1 MGGNG
6 IGLSGPPPARLRFH
20 KNNYDL
26 ARLQVRWNPLARACF
41 NLIRGIV
48 MFGLE
53 ALDLARMQFAF
64 TVSFHIIFPA
74 ITIGLASYLAVLE
87 GLWLKT
93 RQEVYRD
100 LYHFWSKIFAV
111 NFGMGVV
118 SGLVMAYQFGTNWSA
133 FSDFAGSVTGPL
145 LTYEVLT
152 AFFLEAGFLGV
163 MLFGW
168 NRVGPGL
175 HFFST
180 VMVAIG
186 TLIST
191 FWILAS
197 NSWMQTPQGFE
208 IVDGRV
214 IPTDWFAVVF
224 NPSFPY
230 RLLHMAT
237 AAFLATAFFVGASA
251 AWHLL
256 RGRDNPAIRKMLSMA
271 MWMAL
276 IVAPVQA
283 FIGDMHGLNTLKHQP
298 VKIAAIE
305 GHWEN
310 REGEATPLILFGW
323 PDMEREETRFKVEI
337 PYLGSL
343 ILTHSLD
350 QQVPALK
357 EFPKEDR
364 PNSTVVFWSF
374 RIMVALGLA
383 MILAGVWSLWLRWRG
398 GLFSS
403 RPFLYFCLW
412 MGPSGL
418 IAILAGWFTTEMGR
432 QPWVVYGL
440 MRTSEAVSHHSVAQ
454 LSLTLVMFVVVY
466 FAVFGAGFAYL
477 LRLVRKGPVTDEGKE
492 QGTGGPGQQRTPARP
507 LSAADESADDDTSG
521 DALGTRN

>member
-1 MGGNG
+1 
-6 IGLSGPPPARLRFH
+6 
-20 KNNYDL
+20 
-26 ARLQVRWNPLARACF
+26 
-41 NLIRGIV
+41 

-64 TVSFHIIFPA
+64 TVSFHILFPA
-74 ITIGLASYLAVLE
+74 ITIGLASFLAVLE

-93 RQEVYRD
+93 HDDTYRD

-118 SGLVMAYQFGTNWSA
+118 SGLVMAYEFGTNWSG
-133 FSDFAGSVTGPL
+133 FSDFAGAISGPL

-168 NRVGPGL
+168 NRVGRGL
-175 HFFST
+175 HFFAT

-197 NSWMQTPQGFE
+197 NSWMQTPQGYE
-208 IVDGRV
+208 IVDGRAV
-214 IPTDWFAVVF
+214 PMDWFAVIF
-224 NPSFPY
+224 NPSFPF
-230 RLLHMAT
+230 RLAHMSI
-237 AAFLATAFFVGASA
+237 AAFVATAFFVGASA

-256 RGRDNPAIRKMLSMA
+256 RGRRTPAIKRMFSMA

-276 IVAPVQA
+276 IVAPIQA
-283 FIGDMHGLNTLKHQP
+283 FVGDAHGLNTLEHQP
-298 VKIAAIE
+298 AKIAAIE

-310 REGEATPLILFGW
+310 IGDEPTPLVLFGW
-323 PDMEREETRFKVEI
+323 PDMKAETTRFKVEV

-350 QQVPALK
+350 KQIPALK
-357 EFPKEDR
+357 SFAPEDR
-364 PNSTVVFWSF
+364 PNATIIFWSF
-374 RIMVALGLA
+374 RVMAGLGML
-383 MILAGVWSLWLRWRG
+383 MIFVGLWSLWLRKRDS
-398 GLFSS
+398 LYTC
-403 RPFLYFCLW
+403 RPFLYLTLW

-418 IAILAGWFTTEMGR
+418 IALLAGWFTTEIGR

-440 MRTSEAVSHHSVAQ
+440 LRTADAASNHSVTQ
-454 LSLTLVMFVVVY
+454 MTITLVTFIVVY
-466 FAVFGAGFAYL
+466 FSLFGVGLGYMM
-477 LRLVRKGPVTDEGKE
+477 RLVRKGPKAHHDH
-492 QGTGGPGQQRTPARP
+492 QPHGGPGQQRTPARP
-507 LSAADESADDDTSG
+507 LSAADSG
-521 DALGTRN
+521 EHDGHDSLSKGN

>member
-1 MGGNG
+1 V
-6 IGLSGPPPARLRFH
+6 L
-20 KNNYDL
+20 
-26 ARLQVRWNPLARACF
+26 PLFSLDEDIIMF
-41 NLIRGIV
+41 N
-48 MFGLE
+48 LE
-53 ALDLARMQFAF
+53 ALDLARIQFAF

-74 ITIGLASYLAVLE
+74 ITIGLASFLAVLE

-93 RQEVYRD
+93 RNDTYRD

-118 SGLVMAYQFGTNWSA
+118 SGLVMAYQFGTNWSG
-133 FSDFAGSVTGPL
+133 FSDFAGSITGPL

-168 NRVGPGL
+168 NRVGRGL
-175 HFFST
+175 HFFAT

-214 IPTDWFAVVF
+214 MPLDWLAIVF
-224 NPSFPY
+224 NPSFPF
-230 RLLHMAT
+230 RLAHMAI
-237 AAFLATAFFVGASA
+237 AAFVATSFFVGASA

-256 RGRDNPAIRKMLSMA
+256 RGNNTAPVRKMFSMA
-271 MWMAL
+271 LWMAL
-276 IVAPVQA
+276 IVAPIQA
-283 FIGDMHGLNTLKHQP
+283 VVGDAHGLNTLEHQP
-298 VKIAAIE
+298 AKIAAIE

-310 REGEATPLILFGW
+310 ADNGPTPLVLFGI
-323 PDMEREETRFKVEI
+323 PDMEAEKTKYALEI

-350 QQVPALK
+350 KQIPALK
-357 EFPKEDR
+357 NFPKQDR
-364 PNSTVVFWSF
+364 PNSTVIFWSF
-374 RIMVALGLA
+374 RVMAGLGMLMILVGLLGLA
-383 MILAGVWSLWLRWRG
+383 LRRG
-398 GLFSS
+398 GK
-403 RPFLYFCLW
+403 LYRQRGFQRLVLL

-418 IAILAGWFTTEMGR
+418 IALLAGWITTEVGR

-440 MRTSEAVSHHSVAQ
+440 LRT
-454 LSLTLVMFVVVY
+454 TMP
-466 FAVFGAGFAYL
+466 
-477 LRLVRKGPVTDEGKE
+477 RRI
-492 QGTGGPGQQRTPARP
+492 
-507 LSAADESADDDTSG
+507 
-521 DALGTRN
+521 TRWRR

>member
-1 MGGNG
+1 
-6 IGLSGPPPARLRFH
+6 
-20 KNNYDL
+20 
-26 ARLQVRWNPLARACF
+26 
-41 NLIRGIV
+41 

-93 RQEVYRD
+93 REEVYRD

-133 FSDFAGSVTGPL
+133 FSDFAGAVTGPL

-186 TLIST
+186 TIIST

-208 IVDGRV
+208 IIDGRV
-214 IPTDWFAVVF
+214 VPVDWFAVVF

-230 RLLHMAT
+230 RLVHMAT

-256 RGRDNPAIRKMLSMA
+256 RGRDNPGIRKMLSMA

-276 IVAPVQA
+276 LVAPVQA
-283 FIGDMHGLNTLKHQP
+283 FIGDLHGLNTLKHQP
-298 VKIAAIE
+298 AKIAAME
-305 GHWEN
+305 GHWDN
-310 REGEATPLILFGW
+310 SSGEATPLILFGW
-323 PDMEREETRFKVEI
+323 PDMEREETRFKVEV

-350 QQVPALK
+350 KQVPALK

-374 RIMVALGLA
+374 RIMAGLGML
-383 MILAGVWSLWLRWRG
+383 MILTGVWSLWLRWRG
-398 GLFSS
+398 GLFQS
-403 RPFLYFCLW
+403 RPFLYLCLW

-440 MRTSEAVSHHSVAQ
+440 MRTADAVSNHSVTQ
-454 LSLTLVMFVVVY
+454 MSLTLVSFVVVY
-466 FAVFGAGFAYL
+466 FVLFGAGLGYMM
-477 LRLVRKGPVTDEGKE
+477 RLVRKGPVTHEGKE
-492 QGTGGPGQQRTPARP
+492 QGIGGPGQHRTPARP
-507 LSAADESADDDTSG
+507 LSATAEGMDDEDNATEVRS
-521 DALGTRN
+521 

>member
-1 MGGNG
+1 MLN
-6 IGLSGPPPARLRFH
+6 H
-20 KNNYDL
+20 
-26 ARLQVRWNPLARACF
+26 
-41 NLIRGIV
+41 
-48 MFGLE
+48 E
-53 ALDLARMQFAF
+53 ALDLARIQFAF
-64 TVSFHIIFPA
+64 TVTFHIIFPA
-74 ITIGLASYLAVLE
+74 ITIGLASFLAVLE

-93 RQEVYRD
+93 GNPVYRD
-100 LYHFWSKIFAV
+100 LYKFWSKIFAV

-118 SGLVMAYQFGTNWSA
+118 SGLVMAYEFGTNWA
-133 FSDFAGSVTGPL
+133 RFSDFAGSVTGPL

-168 NRVGPGL
+168 DRVGRGL

-180 VMVAIG
+180 VMVAVG

-214 IPTDWFAVVF
+214 LPVDWFAVVF

-230 RLLHMAT
+230 RLAHMAI
-237 AAFLATAFFVGASA
+237 AAFLSTAFFVGASA

-256 RGRDNPAIRKMLSMA
+256 RGRDNPAVRKMLSMA

-276 IVAPVQA
+276 IVAPIQA
-283 FIGDMHGLNTLKHQP
+283 VVGDAHGLNTLEHQP
-298 VKIAAIE
+298 AKIAAIE

-310 REGEATPLILFGW
+310 RPGEATPLILFGL
-323 PDMEREETRFKVEI
+323 PDMAAEKTRYSVEI

-350 QQVPALK
+350 RQIPALK
-357 EFPKEDR
+357 SFPKEDR

-374 RIMVALGLA
+374 RIMAGLGML
-383 MILAGVWSLWLRWRG
+383 MILTGLLALALRRNG
-398 GLFSS
+398 ALYRHKG
-403 RPFLYFCLW
+403 FLRLVLL

-418 IAILAGWFTTEMGR
+418 IALLAGWFTTEVGR

-440 MRTSEAVSHHSVAQ
+440 MRTAHAASEHSVVQ
-454 LSLTLVMFVVVY
+454 LSVTLAIFVAVY
-466 FAVFGAGFAYL
+466 FSLFGAGIGYML
-477 LRLVRKGPVTDEGKE
+477 NLVRKGPQEHHHPV
-492 QGTGGPGQQRTPARP
+492 PATPRRP
-507 LSAADESADDDTSG
+507 LSAAGQDLEHGLQAG
-521 DALGTRN
+521 